1 MTSRNDILTL
11 FNKQHLDAPP
21 LFSGLISVTEVG
33 LEQEGLQ
40 FHETHHDPVKMARAA
55 ASTYRVSG
63 FGSAAVPL
71 DLCVEAEA
79 LGATV
84 DFRQASE
91 WAEFPRVAGF
101 LYDSVESFTT
111 ETRRHGDTND
121 FDLSLGDFVVKHGRI
136 PIVLEAI
143 KLLKEDVG
151 DEIVIGAWM
160 PGPFT
165 LLSLLVETMALYT
178 SMRRKPEKVHPAL
191 EIVTQVLASVGN
203 AYHQAGADFLTIHEM
218 GGSPGA
224 LGPRLFESIV
234 LPHLQTLTSAL
245 PRPVVLSA
253 CGRTNGTM
261 KLLAAS
267 GADALS
273 VDQTNDL
280 AQSREDVPDVLLF
293 GNLDPVGLI
302 SQGTPDEIT
311 EAIASAVRSGADAV
325 WPGCDLYLQ
334 TPLREFARVGECIQQ
349 SVTLNGKKG
358 PRALHRRFPSARF
371 RAGFAAM
378 RLRMT

>member
-1 MTSRNDILTL
+1 M
-11 FNKQHLDAPP
+11 
-21 LFSGLISVTEVG
+21 
-33 LEQEGLQ
+33 
-40 FHETHHDPVKMARAA
+40 
-55 ASTYRVSG
+55 
-63 FGSAAVPL
+63 
-71 DLCVEAEA
+71 
-79 LGATV
+79 
-84 DFRQASE
+84 
-91 WAEFPRVAGF
+91 
-101 LYDSVESFTT
+101 
-111 ETRRHGDTND
+111 
-121 FDLSLGDFVVKHGRI
+121 VKHGRI
-136 PIVLEAI
+136 PIVVEAI

-151 DEIVIGAWM
+151 NEIVIGAWV

-165 LLSLLVETMALYT
+165 LLSLLVETMALYMT
-178 SMRRKPEKVHPAL
+178 MKRKPEVIHPAL
-191 EIVTQVLASVGN
+191 DILTQVLASVGN

-234 LPHLQTLTSAL
+234 LPHVQTLTSAL

-280 AQSREDVPDVLLF
+280 AASRQDVPDVLLF

-302 SQGTPDEIT
+302 SQGTPAEIT
-311 EAIASAVRSGADAV
+311 EAVKGAVRSGADAV

-334 TPLREFARVGECIQQ
+334 TPLEN
-349 SVTLNGKKG
+349 L
-358 PRALHRRFPSARF
+358 RALVDASNNLSP
-371 RAGFAAM
+371 
-378 RLRMT
+378 

>member
-1 MTSRNDILTL
+1 MTSTRKELLAL
-11 FNKQHLDAPP
+11 FNSQPTVP
-21 LFSGLISVTEVG
+21 TPIFSGLISVTEVG
-33 LEQEGLQ
+33 LKSEGLQ
-40 FHETHHDPVKMARAA
+40 FHETHRDAVKMARAA

-63 FGSAAVPL
+63 FGSAVVPL

-84 DFRQASE
+84 DFREGSE
-91 WAEFPRVAGF
+91 KAEYPRVADF
-101 LYDSVESFTT
+101 LYKSVSEFTT
-111 ETRRHGDTND
+111 EYTESTEKIKKDSVG
-121 FDLSLGDFVVKHGRI
+121 SVISVVNQGRI
-136 PIVLEAI
+136 PLVCETI

-151 DEIVIGAWM
+151 EEIVIGAWV

-165 LLSLLVETMALYT
+165 LLSLLVETGALYM
-178 SMRRKPEKVHPAL
+178 SMRRNPEAL
-191 EIVTQVLASVGN
+191 HTALGTLTEVLAAVGK
-203 AYHQAGADFLTIHEM
+203 AYHESGADFLTVHEM

-224 LGPRLFESIV
+224 LGPKLFESIV

-245 PRPVVLSA
+245 PRSVVLSA
-253 CGRTNGTM
+253 CGRTNGAM

-280 AQSREDVPDVLLF
+280 AVSRKEVPDVLLF

-302 SQGTPDEIT
+302 SQGTPDEIA
-311 EAIASAVRSGADAV
+311 EAVASVVRSGADAV

-334 TPLREFARVGECIQQ
+334 TPLEN
-349 SVTLNGKKG
+349 L
-358 PRALHRRFPSARF
+358 RALVDASRN
-371 RAGFAAM
+371 
-378 RLRMT
+378 TVVE

>member
-1 MTSRNDILTL
+1 MTSRNDILAL
-11 FNKQHLDAPP
+11 FNKQTPDVPP
-21 LFSGLISVTEVG
+21 LFSGLISVTEAG
-33 LEQEGLQ
+33 LKSEGLQ
-40 FHETHHDPVKMARAA
+40 FYETHHDAVKMARAA
-55 ASTYRVSG
+55 ASTYRGSG

-84 DFRQASE
+84 DFREESE

-101 LYDSVESFTT
+101 LYDSVEKFTA
-111 ETRRHGDTND
+111 ETQSLQS
-121 FDLSLGDFVVKHGRI
+121 LSSVEKNGRI
-136 PIVLEAI
+136 PLVCEAI

-151 DEIVIGAWM
+151 KEIAIGAWV

-165 LLSLLVETMALYT
+165 LLSLLVETGALYMT
-178 SMRRKPEKVHPAL
+178 MKRKPDVIHPAL
-191 EIVTQVLASVGN
+191 DFLAQFLVSVGN
-203 AYHQAGADFLTIHEM
+203 AYHKAGADFLTIHEM

-224 LGPRLFESIV
+224 LGPRLFEPIV

-273 VDQTNDL
+273 VDQINDL
-280 AQSREDVPDVLLF
+280 AASRQGVPDVLLF

-311 EAIASAVRSGADAV
+311 EAVASVVRSRADAV
-325 WPGCDLYLQ
+325 WPGCDMYLQ
-334 TPLREFARVGECIQQ
+334 TPLEN
-349 SVTLNGKKG
+349 L
-358 PRALHRRFPSARF
+358 RALVNASNKLSP
-371 RAGFAAM
+371 
-378 RLRMT
+378 